1 MSWHG
6 TGFRLVLIA
15 VLQVSGLAY
24 FAKGF
29 FPYKAVLPGLAN
41 FDDTRENVNPPFEKL
56 VFLVIDALRRFVGRR
71 QRIANIS

>member
-6 TGFRLVLIA
+6 TGLRLVLVAI
-15 VLQVSGLAY
+15 LQLSGLAY

-41 FDDTRENVNPPFEKL
+41 FDDPGEKINPPFEKL
-56 VFLVIDALRRFVGRR
+56 VFLVIDALRRFFSRR
-71 QRIANIS
+71 RNEKAF